1 MIISIVIPAYKAS
14 ATLGETLASVFA
26 PPLPEDWALEVI
38 VANDGSPD
46 GAAQKSV
53 VDDYAHALYLSHE
66 PNQGKCAAMNLGIN
80 ACTGEIVILL
90 DADDTL
96 VADWP
101 SRLARILKTWPL
113 DAPLCFSACQTQL
126 GDSTVA
132 DPDYTGRL
140 SFDDMLNE
148 RHMGE
153 YLPMFRGDALR
164 ANHGY
169 RDPGEPYGCELWT
182 YLGFAEKFDLW
193 VSAEVL
199 RIYQVDR
206 PGSMTSSMC
215 SPQTAERVVRCY
227 DRIFNDFESAYRTH
241 APRRLS
247 KRRLRQAVFASI
259 SGQRGR
265 AWTTWKKGATLSAPI
280 ESLGALLLIT
290 LGSGAVN
297 AIVGFAKRAR
307 LLRRYG

>member
-1 MIISIVIPAYKAS
+1 MIVSIVIPAYKAS
-14 ATLGETLASVFA
+14 ATLGETLSSVFA
-26 PPLPEDWALEVI
+26 APLPEGWALDVI

-46 GAAQKSV
+46 GAAQESV
-53 VDDYAHALYLSHE
+53 TDGFPGVQYLSHE
-66 PNQGKCAAMNLGIN
+66 PNQGKCAAMNLGI
-80 ACTGEIVILL
+80 AKSHGEIVILL

-96 VADWP
+96 IADWP
-101 SRLARILKTWPL
+101 TRLSDILKTWPL
-113 DAPLCFSACQTQL
+113 DAPLCFSACQTQT

-132 DPDYTGRL
+132 EPGYTGRL

-153 YLPMFRGDALR
+153 YLPMFRGDELR
-164 ANHGY
+164 AAQGY

-182 YLGFAEKFDLW
+182 YLGFAERTDLW

-199 RIYQVDR
+199 RIYHVDR
-206 PGSMTSSMC
+206 PGSMTASMC

-227 DRIFNDFESAYRTH
+227 DRIFDDFESAYQTH
-241 APRRLS
+241 APRSLS
-247 KRRLRQAVFASI
+247 KRRLRQAVFAAI

-265 AWTTWKKGATLSAPI
+265 AWSVWKKGAKLSAPI
-280 ESLGALLLIT
+280 ETLGALVLIA
-290 LGSGAVN
+290 LGPGAVN
-297 AIVGFAKRAR
+297 AIVGFAKKAR

>member
-14 ATLGETLASVFA
+14 GTLGETLASVIA
-26 PPLPEDWALEVI
+26 PPLPEDWALDVI
-38 VANDGSPD
+38 VVNDGSPD
-46 GAAQKSV
+46 GAAQKSIANSFPNV
-53 VDDYAHALYLSHE
+53 LYLSHE
-66 PNQGKCAAMNLGIN
+66 PNQGKCAAMNLGIKT
-80 ACTGEIVILL
+80 CKGDIVILL

-113 DAPLCFSACQTQL
+113 DAPLCFSACQTQM

-153 YLPMFRGDALR
+153 YLPMFRGDVLR
-164 ANHGY
+164 TNQGY
-169 RDPGEPYGCELWT
+169 RDLGEPYSCELWT
-182 YLGFAEKFDLW
+182 YLGFAERSDLW
-193 VSAEVL
+193 VSSEVL
-199 RIYQVDR
+199 RIYHVER
-206 PGSMTSSMC
+206 PDSTTSSMY
-215 SPQTAERVVRCY
+215 SPQSAERAVRCY
-227 DRIFNDFESAYRTH
+227 DRIFDDFESAYRTH
-241 APRRLS
+241 APRSLN
-247 KRRLRQAVFASI
+247 KRRLRQAVFAAL

-265 AWTTWKKGATLSAPI
+265 AWTAWKKGATLSAPI
-280 ESLGALLLIT
+280 ETLGALVLIT
-290 LGSGAVN
+290 LCPGAMI
-297 AIVGFAKRAR
+297 AIVGFAKKAR